1 LETKKIKKTIINII
15 FLFSEHCVNIK
26 NRQDESVIK
35 TTEGEGEMRGKLKN
49 LTVQVIIGIILG
61 IIVGFLFPEFGAKLK
76 VLADAFIKLIKMVI
90 APIIFF
96 TVVIGI
102 GNMGDLKKVGRIGGK
117 ALIYFEIVTT
127 FALAIGIIVV
137 NLIKPGVG
145 FNIDAVK
152 GGDVSQYTKQAEEV
166 NHGVIEF
173 LLSIIPDNVIGAFAK
188 GELLPILFFAILFGL
203 STAAL
208 GEKAKPVVA
217 LFERLTDIFFGVVNM
232 VMKVS
237 PIAAFGAMAYTIGTF
252 GISSLVSLGKLMGS
266 VYITM
271 ALFIFVVLGLIAKF
285 YGFNIFKFIAY
296 IKEEILLVLGTSS
309 SESALPKLME
319 RLEKYGCSKSVV
331 GLVVPTGYSF
341 NLDGTSIYLS
351 MAAIFIAQAYGIDL
365 TIWQE
370 LTLLG
375 ILMLTSKGAAGVT
388 GSGFI
393 TLAATLAAFPMIPV
407 EGIAL
412 LLGVDRFMSEARAI
426 TNIIGNAVATVVVS
440 KMEDEFHPSAEQN
453 EDRTN
458 IAVAK

>member
-1 LETKKIKKTIINII
+1 MRIN
-15 FLFSEHCVNIK
+15 F
-26 NRQDESVIK
+26 
-35 TTEGEGEMRGKLKN
+35 KN
-49 LTVQVIIGIILG
+49 LTVRVIIGIILG
-61 IIVGFLFPEFGAKLK
+61 IVVGFLFPEFGTKLK

-102 GNMGDLKKVGRIGGK
+102 GSMGDLKKVGRIGGK

-137 NLIKPGVG
+137 NLVKPGVG
-145 FNIDAVK
+145 FNTEAVK
-152 GGDVSQYTKQAEEV
+152 GGDISQYTKQAEAA
-166 NHGVIEF
+166 NHGAIEF
-173 LLSIIPDNVIGAFAK
+173 LLGIIPDNVVAAMAK
-188 GELLPILFFAILFGL
+188 GELLPILFFAVLFGL
-203 STAAL
+203 ATAAL
-208 GEKAKPVVA
+208 RDKAKSVVT
-217 LFERLTDIFFGVVNM
+217 LFERLADIFFGIVNM

-252 GISSLVSLGKLMGS
+252 GLGSLVSLGKLMAS

-271 ALFIFVVLGLIAKF
+271 FLFIVVVLGTIAKF

-309 SESALPKLME
+309 SESALPKMME

-331 GLVVPTGYSF
+331 GLVIPTGYSF

-351 MAAIFIAQAYGIDL
+351 MAAVFIAQAYGIDL

-375 ILMLTSKGAAGVT
+375 VLMLTSKGAAGVT

-426 TNIIGNAVATVVVS
+426 TNLIGNGVATVIVS
-440 KMEDEFHPSAEQN
+440 KMENEFHPSTEMTLQ
-453 EDRTN
+453 DSN
-458 IAVAK
+458 ITLAK